1 MSANM
6 DGCSSQFK
14 SRHGALGG
22 SANGA
27 AADASA
33 PIRIFPVSWNF
44 RFTRS
49 ARREL
54 ENTEN
59 PDLTSN
65 GPFLACDLEEFRIFA
80 QGLDRPQLSWS
91 WELTSDSHA
100 TVVHF
105 VTLE

>member
-14 SRHGALGG
+14 SRHSVLGC
-22 SANGA
+22 SANGEL
-27 AADASA
+27 
-33 PIRIFPVSWNF
+33 PLSWNF

-80 QGLDRPQLSWS
+80 QGVDRPQ
-91 WELTSDSHA
+91 
-100 TVVHF
+100 
-105 VTLE
+105 

>member
-1 MSANM
+1 MSAKM

-65 GPFLACDLEEFRIFA
+65 GPFFWIPSSGPFLACDLEEFRIFA
-80 QGLDRPQLSWS
+80 QGVDRPQ
-91 WELTSDSHA
+91 
-100 TVVHF
+100 
-105 VTLE
+105 

>member
-6 DGCSSQFK
+6 DGCSSAN
-14 SRHGALGG
+14 GALGG

-91 WELTSDSHA
+91 WELTSDSHG

-105 VTLE
+105 VTVE